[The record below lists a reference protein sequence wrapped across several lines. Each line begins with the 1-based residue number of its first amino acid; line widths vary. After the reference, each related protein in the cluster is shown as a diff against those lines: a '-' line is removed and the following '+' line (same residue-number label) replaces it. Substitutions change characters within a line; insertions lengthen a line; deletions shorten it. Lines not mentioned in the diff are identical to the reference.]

1 MLWKFTGDKM
11 SLEARSDDGKRW
23 EVTLFDRGHV
33 TKYVDATEA
42 EVVAL
47 AAEKKL
53 RATPRR

>member
-1 MLWKFTGDKM
+1 MLLKFTGDKM

-23 EVTLFDRGHV
+23 EVTLFDRGQV

-42 EVVAL
+42 EVRSL

-53 RATPRR
+53 RAEPKR